1 MKSLKTRRSRG
12 YPLLVFIQLSS
23 TQFYCIRLHSA
34 LDNTQAYKKAYLE
47 PDFEVESGARVAS
60 GVEEAESDAAI
71 DAAAEKDGDSEALVG
86 NTAGEIRLDI
96 RSIKALRR
104 V

>member
-1 MKSLKTRRSRG
+1 M
-12 YPLLVFIQLSS
+12 
-23 TQFYCIRLHSA
+23 
-34 LDNTQAYKKAYLE
+34 DNTKACKKAYLE

-96 RSIKALRR
+96 RSIEALQR
-104 V
+104 VRDLGHHRGRGR